1 MSFSKTIEIARIECM
16 FLYLCVAL
24 DTMLSSFVCVCAC
37 VCVCVCVCV
46 CMLLCRVMLVM
57 PCMGNLYTS
66 PYDVHRTYY
75 TPCPRNILYAR
86 IVVCVSVG
94 GCVKRPGRLIMVVY
108 LPTGRKQIW
117 RLSTG

>member
-1 MSFSKTIEIARIECM
+1 MVLANQNGKLTGPDQEAAPFTVRSTPDFRNQGI
-16 FLYLCVAL
+16 
-24 DTMLSSFVCVCAC
+24 
-37 VCVCVCVCV
+37 
-46 CMLLCRVMLVM
+46 LVM